1 MRKYIK
7 KEEVLVWKRLDPTEK
22 HDEGNPK
29 AASYMMAVH
38 QMKRAVSVVGSRF
51 DDTERDLCRKMKT
64 IEYYTHLMP

>member
-22 HDEGNPK
+22 HHEGNPK

-38 QMKRAVSVVGSRF
+38 QLKRAVSVVGSRF
-51 DDTERDLCRKMKT
+51 DDSEKT
-64 IEYYTHLMP
+64 YAEK